1 MKTEQFTTVKTEI
14 SINKCLE
21 YSENPDQL
29 KTLLNEIDVLVKFT
43 GIKKYFDDD
52 KEERLTGVFKIV
64 RGSKSIEFDFGFS
77 VNDTEIFTVKPIT
90 YTSNT
95 KYHNKLWHVPAQL
108 AKQLQKDKQEFFD
121 GLLYSCLSS
130 VSSEYNCSIDFDD
143 FCSDFG
149 YNNDSIKAK
158 KTWEAC
164 LKQSSKLQRIFNDDD
179 IACLLS

>member
-1 MKTEQFTTVKTEI
+1 METEQFTTVKNEI

-77 VNDTEIFTVKPIT
+77 VNDTEI
-90 YTSNT
+90 
-95 KYHNKLWHVPAQL
+95 NKLWHVPAQL

-179 IACLLS
+179 IACLPS